1 MCAAARPVAR
11 RTAGPTAPGDNVQQ
25 AIPQRG
31 FTYLMLLWWVALSG
45 LMLAAMAQS
54 WTLDARRAREAELIW
69 RGEQFRVAIEAYA
82 SVPVAEGESRLPG
95 RLEDLLEDRRSG
107 EVQRHLKR
115 IWRDPLTGR
124 AEWGLVRE
132 GEGESGGIAGVH
144 SLSRAQPVNAPDG
157 ITRYDQ
163 WRFVLGQPQS
173 LRP

>member
-1 MCAAARPVAR
+1 MK
-11 RTAGPTAPGDNVQQ
+11 Q
-25 AIPQRG
+25 QRG

-69 RGEQFRVAIEAYA
+69 RGEQFRQAIEAYA
-82 SVPVAEGESRLPG
+82 SVPVAEGQSRLPR
-95 RLEDLLEDRRSG
+95 RLQDLLEDRRSG
-107 EVQRHLKR
+107 ELQRHLQR

-132 GEGESGGIAGVH
+132 GEGITGVH
-144 SLSRAQPVNAPDG
+144 SLSQARPLNAPQG
-157 ITRYDQ
+157 VTRYEQ
-163 WRFVLGQPQS
+163 WHFVLGQPQA